1 MTFSSNLLR
10 YRILNNLS
18 KLKSSNNA
26 YDISVFEDENLENQ
40 DLHKKNKVVK
50 IPKKKFEQAK
60 RRKRNPLKLTV
71 GFLFSAV
78 VVAVVGMIIYSQV
91 QLTELNQKISEAQ
104 ETLENSQSE
113 YTQMQMNVDAK
124 YTTSIIEEYAQ
135 DKLGMTKANNSQK
148 EFVDLSSGDKAKVV
162 EKEGKSIFDTIV
174 DWISSIWS

>member
-1 MTFSSNLLR
+1 MAFL
-10 YRILNNLS
+10 
-18 KLKSSNNA
+18 SSNNA

-50 IPKKKFEQAK
+50 IPKKKIEQAK

-71 GFLFSAV
+71 SFLFSAV

-135 DKLGMTKANNSQK
+135 DKLGMTKANSSQK
-148 EFVDLSSGDKAKVV
+148 EFVDLSSGDKAKVI
-162 EKEGKSIFDTIV
+162 EKEDKSIFDTIV

>member
-1 MTFSSNLLR
+1 MAFL
-10 YRILNNLS
+10 
-18 KLKSSNNA
+18 SSNNA

-40 DLHKKNKVVK
+40 DLHKENKVIK
-50 IPKKKFEQAK
+50 IPKKKIEQAK

-71 GFLFSAV
+71 SFLFSAV

-135 DKLGMTKANNSQK
+135 DKLGMTKANSSQK
-148 EFVDLSSGDKAKVV
+148 EFVDLSSGDKAKIV
-162 EKEGKSIFDTIV
+162 EKEDKSIFDTIV

>member
-1 MTFSSNLLR
+1 MEFL
-10 YRILNNLS
+10 
-18 KLKSSNNA
+18 SSNNA
-26 YDISVFEDENLENQ
+26 YDISVFEDENFENQ
-40 DLHKKNKVVK
+40 DLHKKNKVIK
-50 IPKKKFEQAK
+50 IPKKKIEQAK

-71 GFLFSAV
+71 SFLFSAV

-135 DKLGMTKANNSQK
+135 DKLGMTKANSSQK
-148 EFVDLSSGDKAKVV
+148 EFVDLSSGDKAKVI
-162 EKEGKSIFDTIV
+162 EKEDKSIFDTIV

>member
-1 MTFSSNLLR
+1 MAFL
-10 YRILNNLS
+10 
-18 KLKSSNNA
+18 SSNNA

-50 IPKKKFEQAK
+50 IPKKKIEQAK

-71 GFLFSAV
+71 SFLFSAV

-124 YTTSIIEEYAQ
+124 YTNSIIEEYAQ
-135 DKLGMTKANNSQK
+135 DKLGMTKANSSQK
-148 EFVDLSSGDKAKVV
+148 EFVDLSSGDKAKIV
-162 EKEGKSIFDTIV
+162 EKEDKSIFDTIV

>member
-1 MTFSSNLLR
+1 MAFL
-10 YRILNNLS
+10 
-18 KLKSSNNA
+18 SSNNA
-26 YDISVFEDENLENQ
+26 YDISVFEDDNLENQ

-50 IPKKKFEQAK
+50 ISKKKIEQAK

-135 DKLGMTKANNSQK
+135 DKLGMTKANSSQK
-148 EFVDLSSGDKAKVV
+148 EFVDLSSGDKAKVI
-162 EKEGKSIFDTIV
+162 EKEDKSIFDTIV

>member
-1 MTFSSNLLR
+1 MAFL
-10 YRILNNLS
+10 
-18 KLKSSNNA
+18 SSNNA
-26 YDISVFEDENLENQ
+26 YYISVFEDENLENQ

-50 IPKKKFEQAK
+50 IPKKKIEQAK

-71 GFLFSAV
+71 SFLFSAV

-135 DKLGMTKANNSQK
+135 DKLGMTKANSSQK

-162 EKEGKSIFDTIV
+162 EKEDKSIFDTIV

>member
-1 MTFSSNLLR
+1 MAFL
-10 YRILNNLS
+10 
-18 KLKSSNNA
+18 SSNNA
-26 YDISVFEDENLENQ
+26 YDISVFEDDNLENQ

-50 IPKKKFEQAK
+50 IPKKKIEQAK
-60 RRKRNPLKLTV
+60 RRKRTPLKLTV
-71 GFLFSAV
+71 GFLFSAD

-135 DKLGMTKANNSQK
+135 DKLGMTKANSSQK
-148 EFVDLSSGDKAKVV
+148 EFVDLSSGDKAKVI
-162 EKEGKSIFDTIV
+162 EKEDKSIFDTIV

>member
-1 MTFSSNLLR
+1 MAFL
-10 YRILNNLS
+10 
-18 KLKSSNNA
+18 SSNNA
-26 YDISVFEDENLENQ
+26 YDISVFEDDNLENQ

-50 IPKKKFEQAK
+50 IPKKKIEQAK

-104 ETLENSQSE
+104 ETLENRQSE

-135 DKLGMTKANNSQK
+135 DKLGMTKANSSQK
-148 EFVDLSSGDKAKVV
+148 EFVDLSSGDKAKVI
-162 EKEGKSIFDTIV
+162 EKEDKSIFDTIV

>member
-1 MTFSSNLLR
+1 M
-10 YRILNNLS
+10 
-18 KLKSSNNA
+18 SSNNA

-40 DLHKKNKVVK
+40 DLHKKNKVIK
-50 IPKKKFEQAK
+50 IPKKKIEQAK

-71 GFLFSAV
+71 SFLFSAV

-135 DKLGMTKANNSQK
+135 DKLGMTKANSSQK
-148 EFVDLSSGDKAKVV
+148 EFVDLSSGDKAKVI
-162 EKEGKSIFDTIV
+162 EKEDKSIFDTIV

>member
-1 MTFSSNLLR
+1 MAFL
-10 YRILNNLS
+10 
-18 KLKSSNNA
+18 SSNNA

-50 IPKKKFEQAK
+50 IPKKKIEQAK

-71 GFLFSAV
+71 SFLFSAV

-124 YTTSIIEEYAQ
+124 YTTSIIEKYAQ
-135 DKLGMTKANNSQK
+135 DKLGMTKANSSQK
-148 EFVDLSSGDKAKVV
+148 EFVDLSSGDKAKVI
-162 EKEGKSIFDTIV
+162 EKEDKSIFDTIV

>member
-1 MTFSSNLLR
+1 MAFL
-10 YRILNNLS
+10 
-18 KLKSSNNA
+18 SSNNA
-26 YDISVFEDENLENQ
+26 YDISVFEDDNLENQ

-50 IPKKKFEQAK
+50 IPKKKIEQAK
-60 RRKRNPLKLTV
+60 RRKRNPLKLTI

-91 QLTELNQKISEAQ
+91 KLTELNQKISEAQ

-135 DKLGMTKANNSQK
+135 DKLGMTKANSSQK
-148 EFVDLSSGDKAKVV
+148 EFVDLSSGDKAKVI
-162 EKEGKSIFDTIV
+162 EKEDKSIFDTIV

>member
-1 MTFSSNLLR
+1 MAFL
-10 YRILNNLS
+10 
-18 KLKSSNNA
+18 SSNNA

-40 DLHKKNKVVK
+40 DLHKKNKVIK
-50 IPKKKFEQAK
+50 IPKKKIEQAK

-71 GFLFSAV
+71 SFLFSAV

-135 DKLGMTKANNSQK
+135 DKLGMTKANSSQK
-148 EFVDLSSGDKAKVV
+148 EFVDLSSGDKAKII
-162 EKEGKSIFDTIV
+162 EKEDKSIFDTIV

>member
-1 MTFSSNLLR
+1 MAFL
-10 YRILNNLS
+10 
-18 KLKSSNNA
+18 SSNNA
-26 YDISVFEDENLENQ
+26 YDISVFEDENLGNQ

-50 IPKKKFEQAK
+50 IPKKKIEQAK

-162 EKEGKSIFDTIV
+162 EKEDKSIFDTIV

>member
-1 MTFSSNLLR
+1 MAFL
-10 YRILNNLS
+10 
-18 KLKSSNNA
+18 SSNNA

-40 DLHKKNKVVK
+40 DLHKKNKVIK
-50 IPKKKFEQAK
+50 IPKKKIEQAK

-71 GFLFSAV
+71 SFLFSAV

-135 DKLGMTKANNSQK
+135 DKLGMTKANSSQK

-162 EKEGKSIFDTIV
+162 EKEDKSIFDTIV

>member
-1 MTFSSNLLR
+1 MAFL
-10 YRILNNLS
+10 
-18 KLKSSNNA
+18 SSNNA

-78 VVAVVGMIIYSQV
+78 VVVVVGMIIYSQV
-91 QLTELNQKISEAQ
+91 QLTELNQKISEAK

-135 DKLGMTKANNSQK
+135 DKLGMTKANSSQK
-148 EFVDLSSGDKAKVV
+148 EFVDLSSGDKAKVI
-162 EKEGKSIFDTIV
+162 EKEDKSIFDTIV

>member
-1 MTFSSNLLR
+1 MAFL
-10 YRILNNLS
+10 
-18 KLKSSNNA
+18 SSNNA

-50 IPKKKFEQAK
+50 IPKKKIEQAK

-71 GFLFSAV
+71 SFLFSAV

-124 YTTSIIEEYAQ
+124 YTTSIIEEYAH
-135 DKLGMTKANNSQK
+135 DKLGMTKANSSQK

-162 EKEGKSIFDTIV
+162 EKEDKSIFDTIV

>member
-1 MTFSSNLLR
+1 MAFL
-10 YRILNNLS
+10 
-18 KLKSSNNA
+18 SSNNA

-40 DLHKKNKVVK
+40 DLYKKNKVVK
-50 IPKKKFEQAK
+50 IPKKKIEQAK

-162 EKEGKSIFDTIV
+162 EKEDKSIFDTIV

>member
-1 MTFSSNLLR
+1 MAF
-10 YRILNNLS
+10 LS
-18 KLKSSNNA
+18 CNNA
-26 YDISVFEDENLENQ
+26 YDISVFEDENFENQ

-50 IPKKKFEQAK
+50 IPKKKIEQAK

-71 GFLFSAV
+71 SFLFSTV

-135 DKLGMTKANNSQK
+135 DKLGMTKANSSQK
-148 EFVDLSSGDKAKVV
+148 EFVDLSSGDKAKIV
-162 EKEGKSIFDTIV
+162 EKEDKSIFDTIV

>member
-1 MTFSSNLLR
+1 MAFL
-10 YRILNNLS
+10 
-18 KLKSSNNA
+18 SSNNA

-50 IPKKKFEQAK
+50 IPKKKIEQAK

-71 GFLFSAV
+71 SFLFSAV

-162 EKEGKSIFDTIV
+162 EKEDKSIFDTIV

>member
-1 MTFSSNLLR
+1 MAFL
-10 YRILNNLS
+10 
-18 KLKSSNNA
+18 SSNNA

-50 IPKKKFEQAK
+50 IPKKKIEQAK

-71 GFLFSAV
+71 SFLFSAV

-135 DKLGMTKANNSQK
+135 DKLGMTKANSSQK
-148 EFVDLSSGDKAKVV
+148 EFVDLILLAELGYK
-162 EKEGKSIFDTIV
+162 
-174 DWISSIWS
+174 

>member
-1 MTFSSNLLR
+1 MAFL
-10 YRILNNLS
+10 
-18 KLKSSNNA
+18 SSNNA

-50 IPKKKFEQAK
+50 IPKKKIEQAK

-71 GFLFSAV
+71 SFLFSAV

-135 DKLGMTKANNSQK
+135 DKLGMTKANISQK
-148 EFVDLSSGDKAKVV
+148 EFVDLSSGDKAKIV
-162 EKEGKSIFDTIV
+162 EKEDKSIFDTIV

>member
-1 MTFSSNLLR
+1 MAFL
-10 YRILNNLS
+10 
-18 KLKSSNNA
+18 SSNNA

-50 IPKKKFEQAK
+50 IPKKKIEQAK

-71 GFLFSAV
+71 SFLFSAV

-91 QLTELNQKISEAQ
+91 QLTELNQKISEPQ

-135 DKLGMTKANNSQK
+135 DKLGMTKANSSQK
-148 EFVDLSSGDKAKVV
+148 EFVDLSSGDKAKIV
-162 EKEGKSIFDTIV
+162 EKEDKSIFDTIV

>member
-1 MTFSSNLLR
+1 MAFL
-10 YRILNNLS
+10 
-18 KLKSSNNA
+18 SSNNA

-40 DLHKKNKVVK
+40 DLHKKNKVIK
-50 IPKKKFEQAK
+50 IPKKKIEQAK

-71 GFLFSAV
+71 SFLFSAV

-135 DKLGMTKANNSQK
+135 DKLGMTKANSSQK
-148 EFVDLSSGDKAKVV
+148 EFVDLSSGDKAKVI
-162 EKEGKSIFDTIV
+162 EKEDKSIFDTIV

>member
-1 MTFSSNLLR
+1 MAFL
-10 YRILNNLS
+10 
-18 KLKSSNNA
+18 SSNNA

>member
-1 MTFSSNLLR
+1 M
-10 YRILNNLS
+10 
-18 KLKSSNNA
+18 
-26 YDISVFEDENLENQ
+26 
-40 DLHKKNKVVK
+40 
-50 IPKKKFEQAK
+50 
-60 RRKRNPLKLTV
+60 KLTV

-135 DKLGMTKANNSQK
+135 DNLGMTKANNSQK

-162 EKEGKSIFDTIV
+162 EKEDKSIFNTIV

>member
-1 MTFSSNLLR
+1 MAFL
-10 YRILNNLS
+10 
-18 KLKSSNNA
+18 SSNNA

-40 DLHKKNKVVK
+40 DLHKENKVVK
-50 IPKKKFEQAK
+50 IPKKKIEQAK

-71 GFLFSAV
+71 SFLFSAV
-78 VVAVVGMIIYSQV
+78 IVAVVGMIIYSQV

-135 DKLGMTKANNSQK
+135 DKLGMTKANSSQK

-162 EKEGKSIFDTIV
+162 EKEDKSIFDTIV

>member
-1 MTFSSNLLR
+1 MAFL
-10 YRILNNLS
+10 
-18 KLKSSNNA
+18 SSNNA

-50 IPKKKFEQAK
+50 IPKKKIEQAK

-71 GFLFSAV
+71 SFLFSAV

-135 DKLGMTKANNSQK
+135 DKLGMTKANSSQK
-148 EFVDLSSGDKAKVV
+148 EFVDLSSGDIAKVI
-162 EKEGKSIFDTIV
+162 EKEDKSIFDTIV

>member
-1 MTFSSNLLR
+1 MAFL
-10 YRILNNLS
+10 
-18 KLKSSNNA
+18 SSNNA

-50 IPKKKFEQAK
+50 IPKKKIEQAK

-78 VVAVVGMIIYSQV
+78 VVVVVGMIIYSQV

-135 DKLGMTKANNSQK
+135 DKLGMTKANSSQK

-162 EKEGKSIFDTIV
+162 EKEDKSIFDTIV

>member
-1 MTFSSNLLR
+1 MAFL
-10 YRILNNLS
+10 
-18 KLKSSNNA
+18 SSNNA

-71 GFLFSAV
+71 SFLFSAV

-135 DKLGMTKANNSQK
+135 DKLGMTKANSSQK

-162 EKEGKSIFDTIV
+162 EKEDKSIFDTIV
-174 DWISSIWS
+174 YWISSIWS

>member
-1 MTFSSNLLR
+1 MAFL
-10 YRILNNLS
+10 
-18 KLKSSNNA
+18 SSNNA

-50 IPKKKFEQAK
+50 IPKKKIEQAK

-104 ETLENSQSE
+104 ETLANSQSE

-135 DKLGMTKANNSQK
+135 DKLGMTKANSSQK

-162 EKEGKSIFDTIV
+162 EKEDKSIFDTIV

>member
-1 MTFSSNLLR
+1 MAFL
-10 YRILNNLS
+10 
-18 KLKSSNNA
+18 SSNNA
-26 YDISVFEDENLENQ
+26 YDISVFEDESLENQ

-50 IPKKKFEQAK
+50 IPKKKIEQAK

-162 EKEGKSIFDTIV
+162 EKEDKSIFDTIV

>member
-1 MTFSSNLLR
+1 MAFL
-10 YRILNNLS
+10 
-18 KLKSSNNA
+18 SSNNA

-50 IPKKKFEQAK
+50 IPKKKIEQAK

-71 GFLFSAV
+71 SFLFSAV
-78 VVAVVGMIIYSQV
+78 VVAVVGMIINSQV

-135 DKLGMTKANNSQK
+135 DKLGMTKANSSQK

-162 EKEGKSIFDTIV
+162 EKEDKSIFDTIV

>member
-1 MTFSSNLLR
+1 MAFL
-10 YRILNNLS
+10 
-18 KLKSSNNA
+18 SSNNA
-26 YDISVFEDENLENQ
+26 YDISVFEDENFENQ
-40 DLHKKNKVVK
+40 DLHKKNKVIK
-50 IPKKKFEQAK
+50 IPKKKIEQAK

-71 GFLFSAV
+71 SFLFSAV

-162 EKEGKSIFDTIV
+162 EKEDKSIFDTIV

>member
-1 MTFSSNLLR
+1 MAFL
-10 YRILNNLS
+10 
-18 KLKSSNNA
+18 SSNNA

-50 IPKKKFEQAK
+50 IPKKKIEQAK

-71 GFLFSAV
+71 SFLFSAV

-135 DKLGMTKANNSQK
+135 DKLGMTKANSSQK

-162 EKEGKSIFDTIV
+162 EKEDKSIFDTIV
-174 DWISSIWS
+174 DWITSILS

>member
-1 MTFSSNLLR
+1 MAFL
-10 YRILNNLS
+10 
-18 KLKSSNNA
+18 SSNNA

-40 DLHKKNKVVK
+40 DLHKKNKVIK
-50 IPKKKFEQAK
+50 IPKKKIEQAK

-104 ETLENSQSE
+104 ETLANSQSE

-135 DKLGMTKANNSQK
+135 DKLGMTKANSSQK

-162 EKEGKSIFDTIV
+162 EKEDKSIFDTIV